1 MSDTILRM
9 TLQKLKIGKQ
19 EYVLLA
25 KRDFEKLAAKAR
37 RQIEDDYWTE
47 TALKTEAEMRAK
59 GQKPIPFAQVERE
72 LDERKLRA
80 SKRRRRQ

>member
-1 MSDTILRM
+1 MVDIILRM

-37 RQIEDDYWTE
+37 CQIEDDYWTE
-47 TALKTEAEMRAK
+47 SALKTEAEMRAM

>member
-1 MSDTILRM
+1 M
-9 TLQKLKIGKQ
+9 TLQRLKIGKQ

-25 KRDFEKLAAKAR
+25 KRDFDKLAAKAR

-59 GQKPIPFAQVERE
+59 RQKPIPFAQVERE